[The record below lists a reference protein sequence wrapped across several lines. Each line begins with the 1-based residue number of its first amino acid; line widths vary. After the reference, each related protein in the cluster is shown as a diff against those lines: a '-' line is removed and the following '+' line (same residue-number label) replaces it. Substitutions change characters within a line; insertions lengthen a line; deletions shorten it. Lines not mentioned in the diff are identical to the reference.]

1 MAKQIIKGLSMLML
15 VVALAFVTSV
25 VSAYGQSSRQVAT
38 IPFQFSVGDKD
49 LPAGQYDV
57 AGIAGHEAVLKISS
71 SDMKQSVMRMSSP
84 TSRNNSAS
92 TGGKLVFRHYANQ
105 YFLTEVWAAGENT
118 GRQLAKSARQ
128 RAIERELAS
137 ISSKSEWAQGGYEII
152 EVAAVR
158 R

>member
-57 AGIAGHEAVLKISS
+57 AGIAGHDAVVGYRLKRNDNFVSEALRADWSLTDDLQWTTLLSHLRVEANGSDDIQSGFNFYNLESS
-71 SDMKQSVMRMSSP
+71 TTAYS
-84 TSRNNSAS
+84 
-92 TGGKLVFRHYANQ
+92 GKPR
-105 YFLTEVWAAGENT
+105 
-118 GRQLAKSARQ
+118 
-128 RAIERELAS
+128 
-137 ISSKSEWAQGGYEII
+137 
-152 EVAAVR
+152 
-158 R
+158 